1 MKLMIVEN
9 SLPEMQNRTGH
20 KHSIQLGFS
29 LLKNVTAIFC
39 LVAISIGVFGT
50 SEVLAVQDNR
60 LKEDQMI
67 RILLPESSVVEKET
81 YRLGD
86 IARLEGPDPYLIERL
101 ERIKIGRSPLP
112 GRDLSVSRSIMLHGS
127 DRQKSTQQRLSFLPA
142 KTHAFNEQHS
152 RFLARISTSP
162 F

>member
-1 MKLMIVEN
+1 MKPMIVEN
-9 SLPEMQNRTGH
+9 SRSEMQNRTGH
-20 KHSIQLGFS
+20 KHSIQFGFS
-29 LLKNVTAIFC
+29 FLKNVAAIFC

-101 ERIKIGRSPLP
+101 ERVKICL
-112 GRDLSVSRSIMLHGS
+112 LYTS
-127 DRQKSTQQRLSFLPA
+127 DA
-142 KTHAFNEQHS
+142 ADD
-152 RFLARISTSP
+152 
-162 F
+162 

>member
-1 MKLMIVEN
+1 MKPMIVEN
-9 SLPEMQNRTGH
+9 SRPEMQNRTGH
-20 KHSIQLGFS
+20 KHSIQFGFS
-29 LLKNVTAIFC
+29 LLKNVVAIFC

-50 SEVLAVQDNR
+50 SGVLAVQDNR

-112 GRDLSVSRSIMLHGS
+112 EE
-127 DRQKSTQQRLSFLPA
+127 T
-142 KTHAFNEQHS
+142 
-152 RFLARISTSP
+152 
-162 F
+162 